1 MELTPGTMV
10 VNRAAPD
17 WGVGQV
23 QSLVGNR
30 LTANFPEV
38 GKVVIDLTQVAI
50 EPVMP
55 EDRED

>member
-17 WGVGQV
+17 WGIGQV
-23 QSLVGNR
+23 QSLVGSR

-38 GKVVIDLTQVAI
+38 GKVVIDLTQLAI
-50 EPVMP
+50 EPVML
-55 EDRED
+55 EDSED